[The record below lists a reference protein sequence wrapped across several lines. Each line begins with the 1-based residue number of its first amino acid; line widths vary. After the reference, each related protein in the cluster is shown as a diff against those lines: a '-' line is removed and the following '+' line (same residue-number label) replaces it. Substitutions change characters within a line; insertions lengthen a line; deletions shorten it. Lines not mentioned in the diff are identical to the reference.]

1 MGSGIGREGSTEL
14 RFLRKR
20 LRVCTPEGGLW
31 RAPLA
36 APLAA
41 GAWAARGGGGQSRK
55 GEVALDTGL
64 GGDRRLDLWVQMS
77 VSLFTVSHHPYPGLV
92 ST

>member
-1 MGSGIGREGSTEL
+1 MHPRGRAVEGTPGSSSSSRSLGSSGR
-14 RFLRKR
+14 
-20 LRVCTPEGGLW
+20 
-31 RAPLA
+31 
-36 APLAA
+36 
-41 GAWAARGGGGQSRK
+41 GGQSRK